1 MVRYGHESFECDD
14 LSLISIYWFSGGI
27 VHFRCMH
34 GLAVYFKFT
43 LRQESARDYVD
54 GILSFKKQPNVIVS
68 DISRQVNSFVA
79 SFENVQ

>member
-1 MVRYGHESFECDD
+1 
-14 LSLISIYWFSGGI
+14 
-27 VHFRCMH
+27 MH

-43 LRQESARDYVD
+43 LRQGSARDYVD
-54 GILSFKKQPNVIVS
+54 GILPFKKQPNVIVS